1 MNHTQAKRAWISA
14 LTTSISSLISVGGW
28 RKFQTEV
35 SEMKQNC
42 FCFILPTLLKY
53 PTVSFFQR
61 TMSSA
66 MTSPIPSTLPCTQ
79 KVANNVRSSPPLKPP
94 HGRWACQSSS
104 PSRCAQSPCPWAYGL
119 GPGRFY
125 CAAVKF
131 STVSSARP
139 QIAGVA
145 VLTLFLVIDQLS
157 LTRSDGD

>member
-28 RKFQTEV
+28 RQFQTEV

-66 MTSPIPSTLPCTQ
+66 MTSPLPDLLLCVLIKTGWSSTGPF
-79 KVANNVRSSPPLKPP
+79 
-94 HGRWACQSSS
+94 
-104 PSRCAQSPCPWAYGL
+104 PWAEGKPHPNTNRGHKYRRWQSGDL
-119 GPGRFY
+119 MCSLEY
-125 CAAVKF
+125 CPTKF
-131 STVSSARP
+131 FKQFRTGSGQDLSAR
-139 QIAGVA
+139 GSRKR
-145 VLTLFLVIDQLS
+145 QLKKKKKP
-157 LTRSDGD
+157 